1 MRTRLVIYWCCNP
14 RKIDFSK
21 SLPRLRVPSERF
33 PLGNGIFLQQ
43 LAQRQ
48 PRRHFELGDGLRG
61 IVQLDGGHTHFA
73 RRFRIAPWIVEV
85 NASFQVDAKR
95 LDRLAYSYANDP
107 YRGINATLV

>member
-1 MRTRLVIYWCCNP
+1 M
-14 RKIDFSK
+14 DFSK

-48 PRRHFELGDGLRG
+48 PRHYFK
-61 IVQLDGGHTHFA
+61 
-73 RRFRIAPWIVEV
+73 V
-85 NASFQVDAKR
+85 NAGFGIDAKR